1 MSQRFLRVKAKMQKE
16 IDSQSSHTPESWAD
30 IMLRNS
36 ALLTTDEDQES
47 FLKWILNPTD
57 SFDVAEPTFKTIDPT
72 QPIIIPKTQ
81 VCTVIDEEDEKQC
94 EREVE
99 LDVEEHQN
107 GLTSYILVKPKECKS
122 SPLLV
127 NQDHEC

>member
-16 IDSQSSHTPESWAD
+16 IDSHSSHTPESWAD

-47 FLKWILNPTD
+47 FFKWILNPAD
-57 SFDVAEPTFKTIDPT
+57 SFDAVAPTFKTIDPT
-72 QPIIIPKTQ
+72 QSIIIPKTQ
-81 VCTVIDEEDEKQC
+81 VCTIIDEGDEKQC
-94 EREVE
+94 EREIE
-99 LDVEEHQN
+99 LDVEEHRN
-107 GLTSYILVKPKECKS
+107 GLTSYILVKPRVCTS

-127 NQDHEC
+127 GQDHSC

>member
-1 MSQRFLRVKAKMQKE
+1 MQKE
-16 IDSQSSHTPESWAD
+16 IDSHSSHTPESWAD

-36 ALLTTDEDQES
+36 ALLTTDQDQES
-47 FLKWILNPTD
+47 FLKWILNPAD
-57 SFDVAEPTFKTIDPT
+57 NFDVVEPTFKTIDPT
-72 QPIIIPKTQ
+72 QSIIIPKTQ

-122 SPLLV
+122 LQLLV